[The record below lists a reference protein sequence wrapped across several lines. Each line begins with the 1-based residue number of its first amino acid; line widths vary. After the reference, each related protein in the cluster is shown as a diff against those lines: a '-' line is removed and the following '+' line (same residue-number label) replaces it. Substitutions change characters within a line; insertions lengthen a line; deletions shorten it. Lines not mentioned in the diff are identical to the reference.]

1 MSLLDKIYKSSIL
14 HYIPKYFLR
23 KLKRKFNYSFVEIH
37 LDKLPKKN
45 HPSAIIFKGQEDLL
59 INFKSKDYIPK
70 TSCPYLIWILKFIFV
85 DNSKKYN
92 FLDFGGEN
100 IDHYLYLKKNF
111 KNLRYF
117 YFNQKEH
124 NQVIF
129 DIKKKYSLDDLT
141 VLDNLDEIKK
151 YNYNFVNF
159 GSVILY
165 VEDYKFVLNELID
178 TRPEYIFLS
187 GQIYYEKQV
196 NDKENIIVKQ
206 VNVLPLVN
214 FCYFFE
220 YLPFLKIFKSKKF
233 ELVYDILNITDISF
247 KNFNDKYGKIK
258 YSDLLFKNLN
268 QK

>member
-1 MSLLDKIYKSSIL
+1 MSLLGKIYKSSIL

-23 KLKRKFNYSFVEIH
+23 QLKKKFNYYFVEIH

-45 HPSAIIFKGQEDLL
+45 HPSEITFNRQEDLM
-59 INFKSKDYIPK
+59 INFKSKDYIPR
-70 TSCPYLIWILKFIFV
+70 TSCLYLIQILKLIFV

-124 NQVIF
+124 NQVII

-141 VLDNLDEIKK
+141 VLDNLDQIKK

-159 GSVILY
+159 GSVIPY

-187 GQIYYEKQV
+187 GQIYYEKEI

-206 VNVLPLVN
+206 VGL
-214 FCYFFE
+214 F
-220 YLPFLKIFKSKKF
+220 SSGKF
-233 ELVYDILNITDISF
+233 
-247 KNFNDKYGKIK
+247 
-258 YSDLLFKNLN
+258 LLFF
-268 QK
+268 